1 MTRLSITLCS
11 QVRKDLGEVMMNW
24 NWTERFERLHHVL
37 SFVHP
42 KMSFFFT
49 PLQVEKQ
56 RPSNNGVVVVVFCFF
71 FCSPSIFPFSLLFF
85 VVVVVVVVVV
95 FLFGFLF
102 ISTLRVAVKPTTSHL
117 AQDGS
122 APLRH
127 VFFNSISS
135 TSGRN
140 FDQQT
145 KKAKKNVTTIKSR
158 PVLFWIL

>member
-1 MTRLSITLCS
+1 
-11 QVRKDLGEVMMNW
+11 
-24 NWTERFERLHHVL
+24 
-37 SFVHP
+37 
-42 KMSFFFT
+42 MSFFFT